1 MSKTVTPKKQ
11 HELMF
16 EMEKEFF
23 WFTSLREN
31 EKYFID
37 KNFKNCNKQNVRILD
52 AGCGTGYFVYEL
64 KQNGYNAQG
73 FDYSDNAVELS
84 QKRGLKLN
92 EDIFQMNIFDL
103 KFEKESFDCIILND
117 VLFAFDMNEA
127 SIIVNNLASL
137 LKPEGIFVGQTAA
150 FQFLYSQNDIVAGT
164 KHRYTAGEIKKIMTD
179 NNLRIEKLSYRNF
192 IFFIPFLIKRLIDKK
207 SVNKEEAKSDLK
219 KMNPIMNSILT
230 FIFKIDNVLLRHINY
245 FVGGTVFWVSRKT
258 R

>member
-23 WFTSLREN
+23 WFTSLRDN

-37 KNFKNCNKQNVRILD
+37 KNFKNSEKQNIRILD

-64 KQNGYNAQG
+64 KESGYKAQG

-127 SIIVNNLASL
+127 STIVNNLASL
-137 LKPEGIFVGQTAA
+137 LKPEGIFFRANSS
-150 FQFLYSQNDIVAGT
+150 F
-164 KHRYTAGEIKKIMTD
+164 
-179 NNLRIEKLSYRNF
+179 
-192 IFFIPFLIKRLIDKK
+192 
-207 SVNKEEAKSDLK
+207 SV
-219 KMNPIMNSILT
+219 
-230 FIFKIDNVLLRHINY
+230 
-245 FVGGTVFWVSRKT
+245 FVQSK
-258 R
+258 